1 MLTNGSQVTPAGRI
15 AAIEFMIGHLYW
27 MAHNQSTPETIAESQ
42 QQLRDTFAGVL
53 RVDSSRSVP
62 AAEGL
67 EALENLLGIV
77 AATKP

>member
-42 QQLRDTFAGVL
+42 
-53 RVDSSRSVP
+53 
-62 AAEGL
+62 
-67 EALENLLGIV
+67 
-77 AATKP
+77 